1 MMNDKK
7 WLSRYVNL
15 THSIPVQKDIDLD
28 PALAAQEAFKTRN
41 IEGAIQLDWPT
52 LATKNSEWK
61 DRWDRE
67 VVAFVK

>member
-1 MMNDKK
+1 
-7 WLSRYVNL
+7 
-15 THSIPVQKDIDLD
+15 VQKDIDLD